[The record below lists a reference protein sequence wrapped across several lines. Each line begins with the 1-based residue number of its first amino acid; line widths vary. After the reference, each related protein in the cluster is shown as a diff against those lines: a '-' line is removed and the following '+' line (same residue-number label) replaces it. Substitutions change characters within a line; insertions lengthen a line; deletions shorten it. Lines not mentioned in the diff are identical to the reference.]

1 MRELLRVD
9 PKDAVPIWRQIEE
22 GLRRLVLSRKLAP
35 GAVVPSVRD
44 LAKDLRVNPATVAK
58 AYQNLVEA
66 GVLATRRGEGT
77 FVADGTPQFRV
88 RERRVLLEEGAMR
101 YASLAIGAGASSS
114 EAEEA
119 LRKAWA
125 SLAHHDARQE
135 KGEQR

>member
-22 GLRRLVLSRKLAP
+22 GLHRLVLSRKLAP

-58 AYQNLVEA
+58 AYQKLVEA

-77 FVADGTPQFRV
+77 FVAEDIPQLRV
-88 RERRVLLEEGAMR
+88 RERRILLQEGALR
-101 YASLAIGAGASSS
+101 YASISIGAGVNPA

-125 SLAHHDARQE
+125 SLSHHDPRLE
-135 KGEQR
+135 KGESR

>member
-1 MRELLRVD
+1 MRDLLRVD

-22 GLRRLVLSRKLAP
+22 GLHRLVLSRKLAP

-44 LAKDLRVNPATVAK
+44 LARDLRVNPATVAK
-58 AYQNLVEA
+58 AFQKLVEA

-77 FVADGTPQFRV
+77 FVAQDAPAIRA
-88 RERRVLLEEGAMR
+88 RERKSILQDGALR
-101 YASLAIGAGASSS
+101 YASLAIGAGANPA

-125 SLAHHDARQE
+125 SLAHHETRQGKWE
-135 KGEQR
+135 NR